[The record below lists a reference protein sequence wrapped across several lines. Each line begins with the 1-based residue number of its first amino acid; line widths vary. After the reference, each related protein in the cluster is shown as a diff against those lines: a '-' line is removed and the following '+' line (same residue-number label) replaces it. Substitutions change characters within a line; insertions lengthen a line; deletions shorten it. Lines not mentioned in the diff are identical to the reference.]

1 MRGRIRMNAFT
12 RASVSRTP
20 RSGSRWREVA
30 WVFRRLLR
38 GRFPGWPSV
47 LSSSATRRRRTSPVA
62 RSTIDPRDAITRKT
76 AALELVHDEGVES
89 FFVQWRRPLGVAAS
103 LNARFTRSWC
113 PEAPTRKAEVQAG
126 YAAT

>member
-1 MRGRIRMNAFT
+1 VKLHG
-12 RASVSRTP
+12 
-20 RSGSRWREVA
+20 
-30 WVFRRLLR
+30 
-38 GRFPGWPSV
+38 
-47 LSSSATRRRRTSPVA
+47 SSAACCEGDSLDGHLIFRHRQLAGVARLPVA

-103 LNARFTRSWC
+103 LDARFTRSWC

>member
-1 MRGRIRMNAFT
+1 MKLHG
-12 RASVSRTP
+12 
-20 RSGSRWREVA
+20 
-30 WVFRRLLR
+30 
-38 GRFPGWPSV
+38 
-47 LSSSATRRRRTSPVA
+47 SSAACCEGDSLDGHLLFHHRQLAGVARLPVA

-103 LNARFTRSWC
+103 LDAGFTRSWC